1 VQFWISKVEEGHASK
16 VRQGFVRKD
25 ETCILMDPK
34 WAKLVIDY
42 ISLGA
47 RKVQVIKM
55 KGLPC
60 GNLVIINIYASNSL

>member
-1 VQFWISKVEEGHASK
+1 VQFWIYKVEEGHASR
-16 VRQGFVRKD
+16 VWQGFVAKD

-34 WAKLVIDY
+34 WAKLVID

-47 RKVQVIKM
+47 HKVQAIKM

-60 GNLVIINIYASNSL
+60 GKLVIVNIYALNNL